1 MSSDFDKGA
10 ILQPEMSSHNFEETH
25 VLDNIPQKGSTSLTQ
40 SMDVDETIIVG
51 QPESF

>member
-1 MSSDFDKGA
+1 MS
-10 ILQPEMSSHNFEETH
+10 SSHNFEETH
-25 VLDNIPQKGSTSLTQ
+25 VLDPQGKAAAAASLTQ